1 MHNGKY
7 VFSQLLDFIDKDVFL
22 RIANKY
28 RGNRYVKQFTCYN
41 QLAVLMFGQ
50 LSNRESLRDVVLA
63 TQAHSKKA
71 FHLGFGKH
79 ASRSTLSDANSK
91 RDYRIFEEFAYKV
104 VAEARACRADDIFKL
119 GGDVY
124 AFDSTTIELCLE
136 TFKWTLYRK
145 NQRKG
150 GIKVHTLYD
159 IETSIPTF
167 FRITEARIHD
177 MNAMDVIPYEENS
190 FYIFDRGYNDFK
202 RLHNIESIGAYFV
215 VRGKKNNDFRPTKW
229 TRRFPPGSGILS
241 DAVGYMDGQLTMA
254 KYPGKI
260 RRIKYWDEEN
270 KREFAFFANALDIS
284 PMVVAELYRQ
294 RGRIELFF
302 KWLRQRL
309 KIKKF
314 WGNSENAVRIQI
326 YSAIISYCMMAI
338 AQKKM
343 RIERSIYEMPRR
355 LQVSHLQT
363 LRLSETCLENLTAIL
378 PMNLMV
384 LPNQLYLIVKLYL
397 NRSVFYRTHMVV
409 VNIYTIGVIRRCAC
423 FAHRLLIYHGIEVT
437 VKFQ

>member
-28 RGNRYVKQFTCYN
+28 SGNRYVKQFTCYN

-63 TQAHSKKA
+63 TQAHAKKA

-79 ASRSTLSDANSK
+79 ASRSTLSDANLK

-119 GGDVY
+119 GGNVY

-136 TFKWTLYRK
+136 TFKWALYRK

-167 FRITEARIHD
+167 LHITEARVHD

-202 RLHNIESIGAYFV
+202 RLHDIESIGAYLV

-229 TRRFPPGSGILS
+229 MRRFPPGSGILS

-254 KYPGKI
+254 KYPDKL

-270 KREFAFFANALDIS
+270 KREFVFFTNALDIT

-294 RGRIELFF
+294 RWQIELFF
-302 KWLRQRL
+302 KWIKQHL

-314 WGNSENAVRIQI
+314 CGNSENAVRIQI
-326 YSAIISYCMMAI
+326 YSAIISYCTMAI
-338 AQKKM
+338 VQKKM
-343 RIERSIYEMPRR
+343 RIKRSIYEM
-355 LQVSHLQT
+355 LQIASISLTDTTPLGDLFGKPNYNIVNELDGSTEPT
-363 LRLSETCLENLTAIL
+363 LFDC
-378 PMNLMV
+378 
-384 LPNQLYLIVKLYL
+384 
-397 NRSVFYRTHMVV
+397 
-409 VNIYTIGVIRRCAC
+409 
-423 FAHRLLIYHGIEVT
+423 
-437 VKFQ
+437 